1 VPLTTPNNFMVSGG
15 YTCRLV
21 PLFFIVYWVFWV
33 LTTTTSTIM
42 VSGVYVTARFT
53 ATVLQPALVH
63 WGTEG
68 ANYKWWLVIRVGLGA
83 MSFFNLRYYTAVF

>member
-1 VPLTTPNNFMVSGG
+1 MPLTTPNTFMVSSG

-33 LTTTTSTIM
+33 LTTTSTFM
-42 VSGVYVTARFT
+42 VGGMDVTARFT

-68 ANYKWWLVIRVGLGA
+68 ANYKWCLAIRVGLGHGVV
-83 MSFFNLRYYTAVF
+83 LQP